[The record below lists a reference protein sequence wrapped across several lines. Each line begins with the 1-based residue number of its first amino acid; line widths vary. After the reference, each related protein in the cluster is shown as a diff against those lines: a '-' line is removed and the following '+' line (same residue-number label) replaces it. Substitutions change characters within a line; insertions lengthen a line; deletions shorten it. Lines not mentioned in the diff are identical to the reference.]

1 MTYIKE
7 VILENFM
14 SYRYSRI
21 SLEKGLNIIT
31 GPNGSGKSSILL
43 GISVALGQTYTE
55 RGRRLGDLVR
65 KGEDIA
71 RVTVVFDNSRKDGKK
86 PFPWFRTDEV
96 YFTRYVRRDGE
107 YWHEVNGRVTPKV
120 EVIRYLS
127 RVGINPNNM
136 MIIMHQNMIEQFI
149 YLSPQEKLKTVE
161 DVMGLRIY
169 RERIVSSLEDLK
181 NIQKEEKVLKGSLEN
196 AREQFEYW
204 NTLYSKYLKKLELE
218 EKLKNLTAEKYW
230 RLVHEKRLELDK
242 INKKLKG
249 LEDRIKNIRDKIE
262 KETLYKNR
270 ILEEITDIENEI
282 LLRNKNLERL
292 LNNLRVKWMEYADKH
307 AEISQDNV
315 ILSYMIKELKEMKKE
330 NKRIRDRINELV
342 SKAKEYG
349 EVKQTLRD
357 IAYIEEEIKKTELEI
372 ASLGEI
378 PSNVTEVYNKYK
390 EIFEEYSRRVEKLS
404 ENKEILLKELE
415 KRISLWQNKVTSLVE
430 KLQEN
435 FARYLNKISAV
446 GKIELINMEDI
457 SNSGLVLYVGF
468 RGSPLS
474 VLDAY
479 THSGGEKTSTVMCFF
494 LSLQDY
500 IKSPIRAIDE
510 FDVHMDP
517 RNRKILLSLLFK
529 ISEENPE
536 TQFIII
542 TPGILDY
549 VPENSNVLIVQKTM
563 SVSELYKY
571 R

>member
-71 RVTVVFDNSRKDGKK
+71 RVTVVFDNSRKDEKK

-136 MIIMHQNMIEQFI
+136 MIMHQNMIEQFI

-181 NIQKEEKVLKGSLEN
+181 NIQEEEKVLKGSLEN

-230 RLVHEKRLELDK
+230 RLVHEKRLELDM

-315 ILSYMIKELKEMKKE
+315 ILSYMIKELTNFDRFSKE
-330 NKRIRDRINELV
+330 NEYGITLVSLNKEFKKKFEPYSAPFSDRINSLKFLHNKGLKTWV
-342 SKAKEYG
+342 SIEPYP
-349 EVKQTLRD
+349 TPNLD
-357 IAYIEEEIKKTELEI
+357 PDAYNIEKLLNGIKFVDKIIFGKLNYNVESNKFESNEEF
-372 ASLGEI
+372 
-378 PSNVTEVYNKYK
+378 YK
-390 EIFEEYSRRVEKLS
+390 ECARKVIAFCKKHGIKYHIKEGTPYSTNKTKKIFEPSKKS
-404 ENKEILLKELE
+404 FLE
-415 KRISLWQNKVTSLVE
+415 RW
-430 KLQEN
+430 
-435 FARYLNKISAV
+435 
-446 GKIELINMEDI
+446 
-457 SNSGLVLYVGF
+457 
-468 RGSPLS
+468 
-474 VLDAY
+474 
-479 THSGGEKTSTVMCFF
+479 
-494 LSLQDY
+494 
-500 IKSPIRAIDE
+500 IK
-510 FDVHMDP
+510 
-517 RNRKILLSLLFK
+517 
-529 ISEENPE
+529 
-536 TQFIII
+536 
-542 TPGILDY
+542 
-549 VPENSNVLIVQKTM
+549 
-563 SVSELYKY
+563 
-571 R
+571 